1 MTTVALITRR
11 CLLAIPWSIR
21 PSFPGLSSCH
31 RHVAHALRTLAPVA
45 VISIATYT
53 LPLDLHVL
61 SLPLAF
67 ILSQDQTLHCIYF
80 YKCLA
85 LSCNS
90 SSYLFSE
97 YFYSKEFTLSDVNGI
112 ATAYT
117 AYLSI
122 CCLSLITSM
131 NCSLKTSSSHICL
144 KPRVRFSNGI
154 AKVDIFY
161 SPPNFF

>member
-1 MTTVALITRR
+1 MTTVALIPKR
-11 CLLAIPWSIR
+11 CLPKILWSIR

-45 VISIATYT
+45 GISIATNP

-67 ILSQDQTLHCIYF
+67 ILSQDQTLHCIYSINVLLCPVTLPI
-80 YKCLA
+80 CLMNI
-85 LSCNS
+85 L
-90 SSYLFSE
+90 
-97 YFYSKEFTLSDVNGI
+97 YSKEFTLSDVTGI
-112 ATAYT
+112 NTAYI

-131 NCSLKTSSSHICL
+131 NFPLS
-144 KPRVRFSNGI
+144 
-154 AKVDIFY
+154 
-161 SPPNFF
+161 